1 MAHFFKITL
10 SLDRT
15 DLTYRFGC
23 PDEDFRPSKG
33 ILAGG
38 DWKIPK
44 KTRDS
49 IDASATVPM
58 RPGIRK
64 SFKFTEFLFI
74 EKPYL
79 T

>member
-1 MAHFFKITL
+1 MAPFLKKTL

-58 RPGIRK
+58 RPEIYWQ
-64 SFKFTEFLFI
+64 TEEFQI
-74 EKPYL
+74 Y
-79 T
+79 